1 MTNWREDE
9 LKRLRKDYKFY
20 RGTDIK
26 DKITGGLRSETL
38 KWIIEYHERMLGIKF
53 WSDDDV
59 NGDNGNKTTNPTTII
74 EKDGIPREVQNEP
87 RIDRLRLDNYARLSI
102 SSVAGAR
109 AREFGDIVGSQDDSV
124 SARFFLMIEN
134 PDLSSEE
141 IDAKLA
147 QMNADEI
154 REKARIYNQ
163 ITQVQTQNRAVGG
176 VVGDAEKSFYSAVE
190 SM

>member
-59 NGDNGNKTTNPTTII
+59 NGDNGNKTTN
-74 EKDGIPREVQNEP
+74 R
-87 RIDRLRLDNYARLSI
+87 
-102 SSVAGAR
+102 SS
-109 AREFGDIVGSQDDSV
+109 
-124 SARFFLMIEN
+124 
-134 PDLSSEE
+134 
-141 IDAKLA
+141 
-147 QMNADEI
+147 
-154 REKARIYNQ
+154 
-163 ITQVQTQNRAVGG
+163 
-176 VVGDAEKSFYSAVE
+176 
-190 SM
+190 